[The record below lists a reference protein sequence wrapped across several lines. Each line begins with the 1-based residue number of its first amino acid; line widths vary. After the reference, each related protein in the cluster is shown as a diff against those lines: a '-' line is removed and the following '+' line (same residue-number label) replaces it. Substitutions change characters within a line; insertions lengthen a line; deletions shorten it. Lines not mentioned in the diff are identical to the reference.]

1 MSPYQLYLHGRAYET
16 LASFSAAERKTPISL
31 FHRLANDPFQPRDY
45 AELAEGFDVSVMLM
59 GRHAILYR
67 VDHAVK
73 EIKIVD
79 VRQAD

>member
-1 MSPYQLYLHGRAYET
+1 
-16 LASFSAAERKTPISL
+16 
-31 FHRLANDPFQPRDY
+31 
-45 AELAEGFDVSVMLM
+45 M

-73 EIKIVD
+73 EVKIVD